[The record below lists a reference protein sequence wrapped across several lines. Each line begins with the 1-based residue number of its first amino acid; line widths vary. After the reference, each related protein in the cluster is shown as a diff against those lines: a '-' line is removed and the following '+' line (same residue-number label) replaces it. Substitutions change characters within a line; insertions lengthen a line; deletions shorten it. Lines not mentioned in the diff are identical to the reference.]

1 MKPTELMKI
10 RENHT
15 EEEFNR
21 IIKSPKLL
29 HYELIKMEAR
39 ESYKEKV
46 NHLNELKSEAFEL
59 HQALAEKLSTAQT
72 VSEISQIM
80 NEFHEQKKKIIDKMT
95 ESVATA
101 EEEDKK

>member
-15 EEEFNR
+15 EEEFDR

-29 HYELIKMEAR
+29 HYELIKLEAR

-46 NHLNELKSEAFEL
+46 NQLNELKSEAFEL
-59 HQALAEKLSTAQT
+59 HQALGEKLSAAQT

-80 NEFHEQKKKIIDKMT
+80 NEFHDQRNNIINKMT
-95 ESVATA
+95 EAVATT
-101 EEEDKK
+101 EEEE